1 MRVVSDVDGYIMP
14 YIAHEFDHYFK
25 APLFF
30 EGWVPLVK
38 LLHCIVFFSI
48 SFPDDEPLTLRDKT
62 LRGLKSLY
70 VANRRGAE
78 EIRKLASAQKEE
90 EGEEEEMNMSES
102 DIAAKKQEILVL
114 YLKDSYN
121 FTLLLQ
127 VCVAS
132 GVASG
137 IPS

>member
-1 MRVVSDVDGYIMP
+1 M
-14 YIAHEFDHYFK
+14 
-25 APLFF
+25 
-30 EGWVPLVK
+30 
-38 LLHCIVFFSI
+38 
-48 SFPDDEPLTLRDKT
+48 TLRDKT